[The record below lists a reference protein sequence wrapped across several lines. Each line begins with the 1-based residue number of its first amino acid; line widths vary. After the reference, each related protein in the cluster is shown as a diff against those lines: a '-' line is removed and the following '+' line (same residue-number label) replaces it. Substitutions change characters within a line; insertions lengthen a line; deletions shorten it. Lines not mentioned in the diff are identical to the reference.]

1 MDKANFGVERAGV
14 RRPGE
19 RDASRGDRRRGSVD
33 GVKDRIGVPCRL
45 FIGVVLLLSKMVE
58 LKPCF
63 LASAS
68 CIQFQ
73 KTKIR

>member
-1 MDKANFGVERAGV
+1 MDRVGVS
-14 RRPGE
+14 RRPGD
-19 RDASRGDRRRGSVD
+19 RDAKRGERRLGSVD
-33 GVKDRIGVPCRL
+33 GVKDRIGVPWRL

-68 CIQFQ
+68 FTIAN
-73 KTKIR
+73 KKKGISYY